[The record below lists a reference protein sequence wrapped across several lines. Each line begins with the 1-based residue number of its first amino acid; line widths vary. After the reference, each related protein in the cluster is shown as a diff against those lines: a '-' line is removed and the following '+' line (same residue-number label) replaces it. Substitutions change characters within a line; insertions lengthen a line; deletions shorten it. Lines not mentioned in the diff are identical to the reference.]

1 MMGVFVMLM
10 VVMILHVYTG
20 TKTHPTVHFKCVKL
34 RIHSY
39 LNKTIKE
46 LMKYAP
52 SPKNKTSDIS
62 VGSNLLPCF
71 LAVRTVSKL
80 LKTAV
85 PRFLHL

>member
-1 MMGVFVMLM
+1 MMGVFIRLI
-10 VVMILHVYTG
+10 VVMILCVYTG
-20 TKTHPTVHFKCVKL
+20 IKTHLTVYFKCVKL
-34 RIHSY
+34 RIHCS

-52 SPKNKTSDIS
+52 SPKNKTFDIS
-62 VGSNLLPCF
+62 VGSNLLPCL
-71 LAVRTVSKL
+71 LAVMTVSKL